1 MCLCSK
7 GDVLN
12 IEDKKSR
19 FERRKEQ
26 KNKKEQKKKERI
38 KNNGTGKFY
47 VYF

>member
-26 KNKKEQKKKERI
+26 KKEQKKKERI

>member
-1 MCLCSK
+1 MWLCSK

-26 KNKKEQKKKERI
+26 KKEQKKKERI

>member
-26 KNKKEQKKKERI
+26 KKRTKQERED
-38 KNNGTGKFY
+38 
-47 VYF
+47 